1 MFFLRV
7 YRGSPHS
14 GGSVLGGYPTKKR
27 LFHGYCNIIRIVVVV
42 LQIRPKFPH
51 ICYSVDYRK
60 ISSDG
65 LAQLKFQ
72 MSYSAVQCVCP
83 IIREIMRRTGRFQ
96 RNVSVNRR
104 VSRSRFV
111 FPEFLQESGPI
122 FLVEAYICALSVY
135 QCGGKAIPCNGVG
148 YRQILEALG
157 NRRPR
162 FLWLH
167 FDRDA
172 RGMQA
177 AEQFVAGLCRNGRC
191 GGDCGSFWG
200 RIKIQMSD

>member
-1 MFFLRV
+1 MKIGIHRCLIILQANVLNVFLAGLPGISSQWRV
-7 YRGSPHS
+7 CI
-14 GGSVLGGYPTKKR
+14 GGYQTKKR

-42 LQIRPKFPH
+42 LRIRPKFPH

-72 MSYSAVQCVCP
+72 MSYSAVQCGCP

-111 FPEFLQESGPI
+111 FQNFCRNLVLFFWLRPI
-122 FLVEAYICALSVY
+122 FVRFRSISVV
-135 QCGGKAIPCNGVG
+135 GRRSLAMELAIG
-148 YRQILEALG
+148 
-157 NRRPR
+157 R
-162 FLWLH
+162 F
-167 FDRDA
+167 
-172 RGMQA
+172 
-177 AEQFVAGLCRNGRC
+177 
-191 GGDCGSFWG
+191 
-200 RIKIQMSD
+200 